1 MKVKVGQI
9 IIIIANAT
17 LTIINIMLSWNIAN
31 SQTNT
36 LVGCTLRNI
45 EYVTHSFDDN
55 RTQVDIK

>member
-1 MKVKVGQI
+1 MS
-9 IIIIANAT
+9 
-17 LTIINIMLSWNIAN
+17 SWNIAN

-45 EYVTHSFDDN
+45 EYVTPSFDDN